1 MTSLD
6 KPTSDTD
13 STTRTDQEATDAKAV
28 TEAALF
34 EAFGGVRGMVET
46 VVPGL
51 LFVTI
56 FTINKDLHSS
66 AIAALAVSL
75 ILVAVRLIRKDT
87 VKHAFSG
94 VFGVAFGVVFAMM
107 TGNAKDFYLPGMLYT
122 LGLALAYLITTLAGV
137 PLIGLILGPVF
148 KENLS
153 WRTRNPGRKKAYAK
167 ASYAW
172 GLILLAKCAILFP
185 LYWWAD
191 TTQFGWV
198 LVALKIP
205 PFLLAVYLTWVFLAK
220 APPPIDVFAE
230 MEAEEQAEKDRKAAE
245 AAAAPRRATRSS
257 EERQAVAPKPRG
269 GPGTVSHGSG
279 PSPYVRPA
287 LSRPSRPGAPT
298 AGPPTAPREPARPRT
313 AARRRPPGS
322 PRCSASEPA
331 ARG

>member
-6 KPTSDTD
+6 KPTTEETSADTSAD
-13 STTRTDQEATDAKAV
+13 DARAV

-46 VVPGL
+46 VLPGL
-51 LFVTI
+51 LFVSIYTV
-56 FTINKDLHSS
+56 NKNLHMS
-66 AIAALAVSL
+66 ALAALGVA
-75 ILVAVRLIRKDT
+75 LVMVVVRLVRRDT

-94 VFGVAFGVVFAMM
+94 VFGVGFGVVFAMM

-122 LGLALAYLITTLAGV
+122 LGLALAYIVTAMAGV
-137 PLIGLILGPVF
+137 PLIGLMLGPVF

-153 WRTRNPGRKKAYAK
+153 WRTRNPGRKKAYTK
-167 ASYAW
+167 ASWAW

-191 TTQFGWV
+191 TTQLGWV

-230 MEAEEQAEKDRKAAE
+230 MEAQERAEEERKAA
-245 AAAAPRRATRSS
+245 AAAGENAG
-257 EERQAVAPKPRG
+257 E
-269 GPGTVSHGSG
+269 
-279 PSPYVRPA
+279 
-287 LSRPSRPGAPT
+287 GAP
-298 AGPPTAPREPARPRT
+298 AGRH
-313 AARRRPPGS
+313 RRQS
-322 PRCSASEPA
+322 
-331 ARG
+331 

>member
-1 MTSLD
+1 MTSVD
-6 KPTSDTD
+6 KPTP
-13 STTRTDQEATDAKAV
+13 TTTDQQQDPTDAKAV

-46 VVPGL
+46 VLPGL

-56 FTINKDLHSS
+56 FTINKDLHLS
-66 AIAALAVSL
+66 AISALVLAL
-75 ILVAVRLIRKDT
+75 LLVAVRLIRKDT

-122 LGLALAYLITTLAGV
+122 LGLALAYIITTLAGV
-137 PLIGLILGPVF
+137 PLIGLMLGPVF

-167 ASYAW
+167 ASWAW

-191 TTQFGWV
+191 TAQLGWV
-198 LVALKIP
+198 LVTLKIP

-230 MEAEEQAEKDRKAAE
+230 MEAKEREEEAARKAAAAQGPE
-245 AAAAPRRATRSS
+245 A
-257 EERQAVAPKPRG
+257 
-269 GPGTVSHGSG
+269 
-279 PSPYVRPA
+279 
-287 LSRPSRPGAPT
+287 
-298 AGPPTAPREPARPRT
+298 
-313 AARRRPPGS
+313 
-322 PRCSASEPA
+322 
-331 ARG
+331 

>member
-6 KPTSDTD
+6 KPTEDDAQRD
-13 STTRTDQEATDAKAV
+13 SRAV

-34 EAFGGVRGMVET
+34 EAFGGLRGMIET
-46 VVPGL
+46 VLPGL

-56 FTINKDLHSS
+56 YTINKNLHWA
-66 AIAALAVSL
+66 AIAALGVSL
-75 ILVAVRLIRKDT
+75 LLVVVRLLMKGT

-122 LGLALAYLITTLAGV
+122 LGLGLAYIITTLAGV
-137 PLIGLILGPVF
+137 PLMGLVLGPVF

-191 TTQFGWV
+191 TTQLGWV

-220 APPPIDVFAE
+220 APPPIDVFAV
-230 MEAEEQAEKDRKAAE
+230 MEAEEEAEKARKAAAAE
-245 AAAAPRRATRSS
+245 AA
-257 EERQAVAPKPRG
+257 RG
-269 GPGTVSHGSG
+269 QE
-279 PSPYVRPA
+279 
-287 LSRPSRPGAPT
+287 L
-298 AGPPTAPREPARPRT
+298 
-313 AARRRPPGS
+313 
-322 PRCSASEPA
+322 
-331 ARG
+331 

>member
-6 KPTSDTD
+6 KPTDREPTGQDGQDVTD
-13 STTRTDQEATDAKAV
+13 KSV

-46 VVPGL
+46 VLPGL
-51 LFVTI
+51 LFVSI
-56 FTINKDLHSS
+56 FTVNKDLHMS

-75 ILVAVRLIRKDT
+75 VLVAVRLVMKGTI
-87 VKHAFSG
+87 KHAFSG

-122 LGLALAYLITTLAGV
+122 LGLALAYIVTTLCGV

-153 WRTRNPGRKKAYAK
+153 WRTRNPGRKKAYGK
-167 ASYAW
+167 ASWAW

-185 LYWWAD
+185 LYWWGD

-205 PFLLAVYLTWVFLAK
+205 PFLLAVWLTWVFLAK
-220 APPPIDVFAE
+220 APAPIDVFAE
-230 MEAEEQAEKDRKAAE
+230 MEEAERQKEADREQAE
-245 AAAAPRRATRSS
+245 
-257 EERQAVAPKPRG
+257 
-269 GPGTVSHGSG
+269 
-279 PSPYVRPA
+279 
-287 LSRPSRPGAPT
+287 
-298 AGPPTAPREPARPRT
+298 
-313 AARRRPPGS
+313 AARAEGGARHRRE
-322 PRCSASEPA
+322 A
-331 ARG
+331 

>member
-1 MTSLD
+1 VTSLD
-6 KPTSDTD
+6 KPTADQDAD
-13 STTRTDQEATDAKAV
+13 SKAV

-34 EAFGGVRGMVET
+34 EAFGGVRGLVET

-56 FTINKDLHSS
+56 FTINKDLHMS

-75 ILVAVRLIRKDT
+75 VLVVVRLVMKGT

-122 LGLALAYLITTLAGV
+122 LGLAVAYIVTTLCGV

-167 ASYAW
+167 ASWAW

-185 LYWWAD
+185 MYWWAD
-191 TTQFGWV
+191 TTKFGWI
-198 LVALKIP
+198 LIALKIP
-205 PFLLAVYLTWVFLAK
+205 PFLLAVWLTWVFLAK
-220 APPPIDVFAE
+220 APAPIDVFAE
-230 MEAEEQAEKDRKAAE
+230 MEAEEKAEKEAE
-245 AAAAPRRATRSS
+245 AARK
-257 EERQAVAPKPRG
+257 E
-269 GPGTVSHGSG
+269 
-279 PSPYVRPA
+279 
-287 LSRPSRPGAPT
+287 PGA
-298 AGPPTAPREPARPRT
+298 ARHRREV
-313 AARRRPPGS
+313 
-322 PRCSASEPA
+322 
-331 ARG
+331 

>member
-6 KPTSDTD
+6 KPTQDADQTQSD
-13 STTRTDQEATDAKAV
+13 DARAV

-46 VVPGL
+46 VLPGL
-51 LFVTI
+51 LFVAI
-56 FTINKDLHSS
+56 FTINKNLHFS
-66 AIAALAVSL
+66 AIAALGLSL
-75 ILVAVRLIRKDT
+75 VLVVVRLARKDT

-94 VFGVAFGVVFAMM
+94 VFGVAFGVVFAMF

-122 LGLALAYLITTLAGV
+122 LGLALAYIITTLAGV

-167 ASYAW
+167 ASWAW

-191 TTQFGWV
+191 TTQLGWV

-220 APPPIDVFAE
+220 APAPIDVFAE
-230 MEAEEQAEKDRKAAE
+230 MEAEEQAEKERRAALAAE
-245 AAAAPRRATRSS
+245 D
-257 EERQAVAPKPRG
+257 G
-269 GPGTVSHGSG
+269 
-279 PSPYVRPA
+279 
-287 LSRPSRPGAPT
+287 
-298 AGPPTAPREPARPRT
+298 EPAGGRH
-313 AARRRPPGS
+313 RRE
-322 PRCSASEPA
+322 A
-331 ARG
+331 

>member
-1 MTSLD
+1 VTSYD
-6 KPTSDTD
+6 RPT
-13 STTRTDQEATDAKAV
+13 TDAHDHPDSSRGPSPAPPGQGAEGAPDGRQV

-56 FTINKDLHSS
+56 FTVNKDLHVS

-75 ILVAVRLIRKDT
+75 VLAAVRLVRKDT

-122 LGLALAYLITTLAGV
+122 LGLAVAYIGTTLAGV
-137 PLIGLILGPVF
+137 PLIGLMLGPVF

-153 WRTRNPGRKKAYAK
+153 WRTRNPGRKTAYAK
-167 ASYAW
+167 ASWAW

-191 TTQFGWV
+191 TTQLGWI
-198 LVALKIP
+198 LIALKIP
-205 PFLLAVYLTWVFLAK
+205 PFLLAVYLTWIFLAK

-230 MEAEEQAEKDRKAAE
+230 MEAQEKAEKEAEEGRRTERETLDRVADDLGGDLVQEIAADPP
-245 AAAAPRRATRSS
+245 ADRPHGGGRHRR
-257 EERQAVAPKPRG
+257 
-269 GPGTVSHGSG
+269 
-279 PSPYVRPA
+279 
-287 LSRPSRPGAPT
+287 
-298 AGPPTAPREPARPRT
+298 
-313 AARRRPPGS
+313 
-322 PRCSASEPA
+322 
-331 ARG
+331 

>member
-6 KPTSDTD
+6 KPTTEDTSAD
-13 STTRTDQEATDAKAV
+13 DARAV

-46 VVPGL
+46 VLPGL
-51 LFVTI
+51 LFVSIYTV
-56 FTINKDLHSS
+56 NKDLHMS
-66 AIAALAVSL
+66 AIAALAVA
-75 ILVAVRLIRKDT
+75 LVMVVVRLVRKDT

-122 LGLALAYLITTLAGV
+122 LGLALAYIVTAMAGV
-137 PLIGLILGPVF
+137 PLIGLMLGPVF

-153 WRTRNPGRKKAYAK
+153 WRTRNPGRKKAYTK
-167 ASYAW
+167 ASWAW
-172 GLILLAKCAILFP
+172 GLILLAKSAILFP

-191 TTQFGWV
+191 TTQLGWV

-230 MEAEEQAEKDRKAAE
+230 MEAEERAEEERKAA
-245 AAAAPRRATRSS
+245 AAQTQDGEGAA
-257 EERQAVAPKPRG
+257 
-269 GPGTVSHGSG
+269 
-279 PSPYVRPA
+279 
-287 LSRPSRPGAPT
+287 T
-298 AGPPTAPREPARPRT
+298 AGRHRREP
-313 AARRRPPGS
+313 
-322 PRCSASEPA
+322 
-331 ARG
+331 

>member
-6 KPTSDTD
+6 KPT
-13 STTRTDQEATDAKAV
+13 TDQRDDRQDGGGQASKEV

-34 EAFGGVRGMVET
+34 EAFGGLRGMIET

-56 FTINKDLHSS
+56 YTINKNLHLS

-75 ILVAVRLIRKDT
+75 VLVAVRLIRRDT

-94 VFGVAFGVVFAMM
+94 VFGVGFGVVFAMM

-122 LGLALAYLITTLAGV
+122 LGLGLAYIITTLAGV

-191 TTQFGWV
+191 TTQLGWV

-230 MEAEEQAEKDRKAAE
+230 MEAEERAEQARKAE
-245 AAAAPRRATRSS
+245 AAQATQQQP
-257 EERQAVAPKPRG
+257 EA
-269 GPGTVSHGSG
+269 
-279 PSPYVRPA
+279 
-287 LSRPSRPGAPT
+287 
-298 AGPPTAPREPARPRT
+298 
-313 AARRRPPGS
+313 
-322 PRCSASEPA
+322 
-331 ARG
+331 

>member
-6 KPTSDTD
+6 KPTTEETAADTSAD
-13 STTRTDQEATDAKAV
+13 TSADDARAV

-46 VVPGL
+46 VLPGL
-51 LFVTI
+51 LFVSIYTV
-56 FTINKDLHSS
+56 NKNLHMS
-66 AIAALAVSL
+66 ALAALGVA
-75 ILVAVRLIRKDT
+75 LVMVVVRLARRDT

-94 VFGVAFGVVFAMM
+94 VFGVGFGVVFAMM

-122 LGLALAYLITTLAGV
+122 LGLALAYIVTAMAGV
-137 PLIGLILGPVF
+137 PLIGLMLGPVF

-153 WRTRNPGRKKAYAK
+153 WRTRNPGRKKAYTK
-167 ASYAW
+167 ASWAW

-191 TTQFGWV
+191 TTQLGWV

-230 MEAEEQAEKDRKAAE
+230 MEAEERAEEERKAA
-245 AAAAPRRATRSS
+245 AAGEGEGA
-257 EERQAVAPKPRG
+257 QAGR
-269 GPGTVSHGSG
+269 H
-279 PSPYVRPA
+279 
-287 LSRPSRPGAPT
+287 
-298 AGPPTAPREPARPRT
+298 
-313 AARRRPPGS
+313 RRP
-322 PRCSASEPA
+322 
-331 ARG
+331 

>member
-6 KPTSDTD
+6 RPTTEETSADTSAD
-13 STTRTDQEATDAKAV
+13 DARAV

-46 VVPGL
+46 VLPGL
-51 LFVTI
+51 LFVSIYTV
-56 FTINKDLHSS
+56 NKNLHMS
-66 AIAALAVSL
+66 ALAALGVA
-75 ILVAVRLIRKDT
+75 LVMVVVRLARRDT

-94 VFGVAFGVVFAMM
+94 VFGVGFGVVFAMM

-122 LGLALAYLITTLAGV
+122 LGLALAYIVTAMAGV
-137 PLIGLILGPVF
+137 PLIGLMLGPVF

-153 WRTRNPGRKKAYAK
+153 WRTRNPGRKKAYTK
-167 ASYAW
+167 ASWAW

-191 TTQFGWV
+191 TTQLGWV

-230 MEAEEQAEKDRKAAE
+230 MEAEERAEEERKAA
-245 AAAAPRRATRSS
+245 A
-257 EERQAVAPKPRG
+257 EEEG
-269 GPGTVSHGSG
+269 E
-279 PSPYVRPA
+279 
-287 LSRPSRPGAPT
+287 GAP
-298 AGPPTAPREPARPRT
+298 AGR
-313 AARRRPPGS
+313 
-322 PRCSASEPA
+322 
-331 ARG
+331 

>member
-6 KPTSDTD
+6 KPTAEGSGPPGPSRAAVPDGPG
-13 STTRTDQEATDAKAV
+13 TRDAKAV

-34 EAFGGVRGMVET
+34 DAFGGVRGMVET
-46 VVPGL
+46 VLPGL

-56 FTINKDLHSS
+56 FTVNKDLNTS
-66 AIAALAVSL
+66 ALAALAVSL
-75 ILVAVRLIRKDT
+75 LLVAVRLVRRDT

-94 VFGVAFGVVFAMM
+94 VFGVAFGVAFAMM
-107 TGNAKDFYLPGMLYT
+107 TRDAKDFYLPGMLYT
-122 LGLALAYLITTLAGV
+122 LGLGLAYIVTTLAGV

-153 WRTRNPGRKKAYAK
+153 WRTRNPDRKRAYAK

-172 GLILLAKCAILFP
+172 GAILLGKCAILFP

-191 TTQFGWV
+191 TTSLGWV

-230 MEAEEQAEKDRKAAE
+230 MEEAERAEKERE
-245 AAAAPRRATRSS
+245 A
-257 EERQAVAPKPRG
+257 
-269 GPGTVSHGSG
+269 
-279 PSPYVRPA
+279 
-287 LSRPSRPGAPT
+287 GA
-298 AGPPTAPREPARPRT
+298 
-313 AARRRPPGS
+313 
-322 PRCSASEPA
+322 
-331 ARG
+331 

>member
-6 KPTSDTD
+6 KPTEDT
-13 STTRTDQEATDAKAV
+13 QQHDARAV

-46 VVPGL
+46 VLPGL

-56 FTINKDLHSS
+56 YTINKDLHWS

-75 ILVAVRLIRKDT
+75 VLVVVRLVRKDT

-122 LGLALAYLITTLAGV
+122 LGLALAYIITTLCGV

-153 WRTRNPGRKKAYAK
+153 WRRRNPGRKKAYAK
-167 ASYAW
+167 ASWAW

-191 TTQFGWV
+191 TEQLGWV
-198 LVALKIP
+198 LVTLKIP
-205 PFLLAVYLTWVFLAK
+205 PFLLAVWLTWVFLAK

-230 MEAEEQAEKDRKAAE
+230 LEAAEKAEQEREAALAAE
-245 AAAAPRRATRSS
+245 
-257 EERQAVAPKPRG
+257 RG
-269 GPGTVSHGSG
+269 EAGGRHG
-279 PSPYVRPA
+279 
-287 LSRPSRPGAPT
+287 
-298 AGPPTAPREPARPRT
+298 REA
-313 AARRRPPGS
+313 
-322 PRCSASEPA
+322 
-331 ARG
+331 

>member
-6 KPTSDTD
+6 KPTEDTQAD
-13 STTRTDQEATDAKAV
+13 DMRTV

-46 VVPGL
+46 VLPGL

-56 FTINKDLHSS
+56 YTINKDLHWS

-75 ILVAVRLIRKDT
+75 LLVVVRLVMRDT

-94 VFGVAFGVVFAMM
+94 VFGVGFGVVFAMM

-122 LGLALAYLITTLAGV
+122 LGLALAYIVTTLCGV
-137 PLIGLILGPVF
+137 PLLGLILGPVF

-153 WRTRNPGRKKAYAK
+153 WRTRNPGRKKAYSK

-185 LYWWAD
+185 LYWWAN
-191 TTQFGWV
+191 TAQLGWV

-205 PFLLAVYLTWVFLAK
+205 PFLLAVWLTWVFLAK
-220 APPPIDVFAE
+220 APAPIDVFAE
-230 MEAEEQAEKDRKAAE
+230 MEAEEQAEKERKAALSAEHGETTSGRHRRE
-245 AAAAPRRATRSS
+245 A
-257 EERQAVAPKPRG
+257 
-269 GPGTVSHGSG
+269 
-279 PSPYVRPA
+279 
-287 LSRPSRPGAPT
+287 
-298 AGPPTAPREPARPRT
+298 
-313 AARRRPPGS
+313 
-322 PRCSASEPA
+322 
-331 ARG
+331 

>member
-6 KPTSDTD
+6 KPPASPASSASPTSQD
-13 STTRTDQEATDAKAV
+13 EDAKAV

-34 EAFGGVRGMVET
+34 EAFGGLRGMVET
-46 VVPGL
+46 VLPGL

-66 AIAALAVSL
+66 AIAAVAVSL
-75 ILVAVRLIRKDT
+75 LLLVVRLVRRDT

-107 TGNAKDFYLPGMLYT
+107 TGNAKDFYLPGMIYT
-122 LGLALAYLITTLAGV
+122 LGLAVAYLVTTMAGV

-153 WRTRNPGRKKAYAK
+153 WRTRNPGRRKAYAK
-167 ASYAW
+167 ASWAW

-191 TTQFGWV
+191 TTQLGWV
-198 LVALKIP
+198 LIALKIP
-205 PFLLAVYLTWVFLAK
+205 PFLLAVYLTWIFLAK

-230 MEAEEQAEKDRKAAE
+230 MEAEEQAEKERKAA
-245 AAAAPRRATRSS
+245 AAA
-257 EERQAVAPKPRG
+257 
-269 GPGTVSHGSG
+269 
-279 PSPYVRPA
+279 
-287 LSRPSRPGAPT
+287 T
-298 AGPPTAPREPARPRT
+298 ADGPARH
-313 AARRRPPGS
+313 RRDT
-322 PRCSASEPA
+322 
-331 ARG
+331 

>member
-6 KPTSDTD
+6 KPTQDAGQSPPDGTPEAERGHD
-13 STTRTDQEATDAKAV
+13 SRAV

-46 VVPGL
+46 VLPGL

-56 FTINKDLHSS
+56 YTINKDLHLS
-66 AIAALAVSL
+66 AIAALG
-75 ILVAVRLIRKDT
+75 VAVVMLVVRLLRKDT

-94 VFGVAFGVVFAMM
+94 VFGVAFGVVFAMF

-122 LGLALAYLITTLAGV
+122 LGLALAYIITTLAGV
-137 PLIGLILGPVF
+137 PLIGLMLGPVF

-167 ASYAW
+167 ASWAW

-191 TTQFGWV
+191 TTQLGWI
-198 LVALKIP
+198 LVILKIP
-205 PFLLAVYLTWVFLAK
+205 PFLLAVWLTWVFLAK

-230 MEAEEQAEKDRKAAE
+230 MEAAERAEEAEKAAKAE
-245 AAAAPRRATRSS
+245 RATA
-257 EERQAVAPKPRG
+257 EDGE
-269 GPGTVSHGSG
+269 
-279 PSPYVRPA
+279 
-287 LSRPSRPGAPT
+287 
-298 AGPPTAPREPARPRT
+298 T
-313 AARRRPPGS
+313 AAGRHRRG
-322 PRCSASEPA
+322 A
-331 ARG
+331 

>member
-1 MTSLD
+1 MTSHD
-6 KPTSDTD
+6 RPT
-13 STTRTDQEATDAKAV
+13 TDASADHSSTPPASGAGEDADGRAV

-46 VVPGL
+46 VLPGL

-56 FTINKDLHSS
+56 YTINKDLHLS
-66 AIAALAVSL
+66 AIAALAVA
-75 ILVAVRLIRKDT
+75 LVMAAVRLVRKDT

-122 LGLALAYLITTLAGV
+122 LGLALAYILTTLAGV

-167 ASYAW
+167 ASWAW

-185 LYWWAD
+185 LYWWAN
-191 TTQFGWV
+191 TSQLGWV
-198 LVALKIP
+198 LIALKIP

-230 MEAEEQAEKDRKAAE
+230 MEAKEKEAEQAE
-245 AAAAPRRATRSS
+245 
-257 EERQAVAPKPRG
+257 EERKVLSRVADDLSQGITPEAVAE
-269 GPGTVSHGSG
+269 
-279 PSPYVRPA
+279 RPA
-287 LSRPSRPGAPT
+287 E
-298 AGPPTAPREPARPRT
+298 GPRH
-313 AARRRPPGS
+313 RR
-322 PRCSASEPA
+322 
-331 ARG
+331 

>member
-6 KPTSDTD
+6 KPT
-13 STTRTDQEATDAKAV
+13 TDQDATDGPQGAHDSKAV

-34 EAFGGVRGMVET
+34 EAFGGVRGLVET
-46 VVPGL
+46 VLPGL

-56 FTINKDLHSS
+56 YTINKDLHLS
-66 AIAALAVSL
+66 AIAALGVSL
-75 ILVAVRLIRKDT
+75 LLVAVRLIRRDT

-122 LGLALAYLITTLAGV
+122 LGLGIAYIATTLAGV

-167 ASYAW
+167 ASWAW
-172 GLILLAKCAILFP
+172 GLILLGKCAILFP

-191 TTQFGWV
+191 TTQLGWV
-198 LVALKIP
+198 LVTLKVP

-230 MEAEEQAEKDRKAAE
+230 MEAEERAEKERKAA
-245 AAAAPRRATRSS
+245 AAA
-257 EERQAVAPKPRG
+257 QAAQPQPHRG
-269 GPGTVSHGSG
+269 E
-279 PSPYVRPA
+279 A
-287 LSRPSRPGAPT
+287 
-298 AGPPTAPREPARPRT
+298 
-313 AARRRPPGS
+313 
-322 PRCSASEPA
+322 
-331 ARG
+331 

>member
-6 KPTSDTD
+6 KPTA
-13 STTRTDQEATDAKAV
+13 DQESDSKAV

-34 EAFGGVRGMVET
+34 EAFGGVRGLVET

-56 FTINKDLHSS
+56 FTINKDLHMS

-75 ILVAVRLIRKDT
+75 VLVVVRLVMKGT

-122 LGLALAYLITTLAGV
+122 LGLAVAYIVTTLCGV

-167 ASYAW
+167 ASWAW

-185 LYWWAD
+185 MYWWAD
-191 TTQFGWV
+191 TTKFGWV
-198 LVALKIP
+198 LIALKIP
-205 PFLLAVYLTWVFLAK
+205 PFLLAVWLTWVFLAK
-220 APPPIDVFAE
+220 APAPIDVFAE
-230 MEAEEQAEKDRKAAE
+230 MEAEEKAEQEAKAARKE
-245 AAAAPRRATRSS
+245 
-257 EERQAVAPKPRG
+257 
-269 GPGTVSHGSG
+269 SG
-279 PSPYVRPA
+279 
-287 LSRPSRPGAPT
+287 
-298 AGPPTAPREPARPRT
+298 
-313 AARRRPPGS
+313 AARHRR
-322 PRCSASEPA
+322 EV
-331 ARG
+331 

>member
-6 KPTSDTD
+6 KPTTEETSADTSAD
-13 STTRTDQEATDAKAV
+13 DARAV

-46 VVPGL
+46 VLPGL
-51 LFVTI
+51 LFVSIYTV
-56 FTINKDLHSS
+56 NKNLHMS
-66 AIAALAVSL
+66 ALAALGVA
-75 ILVAVRLIRKDT
+75 LVMVVVRLVRRDT

-94 VFGVAFGVVFAMM
+94 VFGVGFGVVFAMM

-122 LGLALAYLITTLAGV
+122 LGLALAYIVTAMAGV
-137 PLIGLILGPVF
+137 PLIGLMLGPVF

-153 WRTRNPGRKKAYAK
+153 WRTRNPGRKKAYTK
-167 ASYAW
+167 ASWAW

-191 TTQFGWV
+191 TTQLGWV

-230 MEAEEQAEKDRKAAE
+230 MEAEERAEEERKAAAAEEGEE
-245 AAAAPRRATRSS
+245 APAGRHRRQS
-257 EERQAVAPKPRG
+257 
-269 GPGTVSHGSG
+269 
-279 PSPYVRPA
+279 
-287 LSRPSRPGAPT
+287 
-298 AGPPTAPREPARPRT
+298 
-313 AARRRPPGS
+313 
-322 PRCSASEPA
+322 
-331 ARG
+331 